1 MSFDVD
7 NYDTEVTQIRTYALV
22 EHMNEIKLACK
33 VKDEWIID
41 NTCSHING
49 LMKREVISV
58 DTVKD
63 WLCTDTL
70 DEMQIN

>member
-33 VKDEWIID
+33 VNGEWIID
-41 NTCSHING
+41 KTCSHVNS
-49 LMKREVISV
+49 LMKRQVICV
-58 DTVKD
+58 DTVKE